1 MNQIKKRE
9 RENCLNLERRR
20 RIEKSRDLISEVSID
35 WAKGILHWEHAA
47 EASSQRREHG
57 VYTFTFALDGAL

>member
-1 MNQIKKRE
+1 M
-9 RENCLNLERRR
+9 ERRR

-35 WAKGILHWEHAA
+35 WAKGILHWENAA

-57 VYTFTFALDGAL
+57 VYTFTFALDGA